1 MPKRAMSYGRA
12 GQGHTSP
19 DRVPGDRCL
28 GMTREGLDDQLL
40 RHHEDSFGWALHCAR
55 YDRAEAEEV
64 LQQAYLKVLDGRA
77 RFGGRSAFRTWL
89 FGVIRHTAAERRR
102 ARAIRSM
109 LIDRWRVRVAAE
121 APRTEDPLLML
132 VRDARARELVAA
144 LERLSARQRD
154 LLHLVFYQDLT
165 IEEAAETMGLRLGT
179 ARTHYERGKAR
190 LRDILGADGGEA

>member
-1 MPKRAMSYGRA
+1 
-12 GQGHTSP
+12 
-19 DRVPGDRCL
+19 
-28 GMTREGLDDQLL
+28 MTREGLEEQLL

-55 YDRAEAEEV
+55 YDRTEAEEV

-89 FGVIRHTAAERRR
+89 FGVIRHTAGERRR
-102 ARAIRSM
+102 AHAIRSM
-109 LIDRWRVRVAAE
+109 FLDRWRVRATPESRPV
-121 APRTEDPLLML
+121 EDPLAMV
-132 VRDARARELVAA
+132 VRDARARELVLA

-165 IEEAAETMGLRLGT
+165 IEQAAEAMGLRLGT

-190 LRDILGADGGEA
+190 LREMLGADWGEA